1 MREIRKILCPVDFSS
16 SSESMVRDTVELAAQ
31 LGAEV
36 HLLHVYEMPLYQV
49 PVGVDPSAG
58 LPGGLMDVMQ
68 DVKQAVTERLEKV
81 RKGVE
86 GQGVT
91 LHTRIAEGR
100 PARTI
105 VAIASDESF
114 DLIAMGT
121 RGWTGLR
128 HLLLGSVAEHV
139 VRASSCPVLTFPT
152 PDDEG

>member
-16 SSESMVRDTVELAAQ
+16 GSDAMVNDTVELAAQ

-36 HLLHVYEMPLYQV
+36 HLLHVYEMPLYQT

-58 LPGGLMDVMQ
+58 LPGGLMDVVQ
-68 DVKQAVTERLEKV
+68 GVKKAVSERLEKLRASV
-81 RKGVE
+81 DGR
-86 GQGVT
+86 GVT
-91 LHTRIAEGR
+91 LHTRMTEGR
-100 PARTI
+100 PAKSI
-105 VAIASDESF
+105 VSIAGDESF
-114 DLIAMGT
+114 DLVCMGT

-139 VRASSCPVLTFPT
+139 VRASPCPVLTFPT